1 MPTFKSPTE
10 QSPRNVPPGE
20 YTFTVYEMETLIS
33 KGAKTAGSD
42 VYKMK
47 MTVDDHGVKVF
58 DQLID
63 HESCDWKFGAFLKS
77 CNVQL
82 NEDEHFE
89 LIKTRADKLRC
100 RWVNPVGLRG
110 RFRLALVKKDKG
122 EFNEVEAYLLG
133 DPLPVETQPEVEE
146 DVPW

>member
-1 MPTFKSPTE
+1 MPIYRETTE
-10 QSPRNVPPGE
+10 QGPRNVPPGE
-20 YTFTVYEMETLIS
+20 YTFTVYEMEALVS

-42 VYKMK
+42 VFKMK

-58 DQLID
+58 DHLID
-63 HESCDWKFGAFLKS
+63 HETTEWKFRAFLKS
-77 CNVQL
+77 CNIIL
-82 NEDEHFE
+82 TNGDHFE
-89 LIKTRADKLRC
+89 FIKSRADKLKC